1 MTVSVPLKAAA
12 AVLVVVLC
20 GCAGS
25 PDKQDAPK
33 QQTEQKAERPT
44 YKPTGSHIVER
55 SDGKKSPK
63 NSSSAPVQDLKDS
76 PAVTVLQNQAP
87 K

>member
-1 MTVSVPLKAAA
+1 MTVSVSVTAALA
-12 AVLVVVLC
+12 ALVVLC
-20 GCAGS
+20 GCAAA
-25 PDKQDAPK
+25 PDKKDAPR
-33 QQTEQKAERPT
+33 QQTEQQAERQT

-55 SDGKKSPK
+55 SDGKRSPK

-76 PAVTVLQNQAP
+76 PAVTVIQNQPP

>member
-1 MTVSVPLKAAA
+1 MSRSGKVFIALLLAAS
-12 AVLVVVLC
+12 LC
-20 GCAGS
+20 ACAGS
-25 PDKQDAPK
+25 AKKDES
-33 QQTEQKAERPT
+33 TETVAKPT

-55 SDGKKSPK
+55 SDGKRSPR

-76 PAVTVLQNQAP
+76 PAVNVLQNQPP

>member
-1 MTVSVPLKAAA
+1 MTVSGTITAAM
-12 AVLVVVLC
+12 AVLVVLC

-25 PDKQDAPK
+25 PDKKDAPQ

-76 PAVTVLQNQAP
+76 PAVNVLQNQPP

>member
-1 MTVSVPLKAAA
+1 MTVSGSVTA
-12 AVLVVVLC
+12 AVAALVVLC
-20 GCAGS
+20 GCAGT
-25 PDKQDAPK
+25 PDKKDAP
-33 QQTEQKAERPT
+33 QQQQAERQT

-55 SDGKKSPK
+55 SDGKRSPK

-76 PAVTVLQNQAP
+76 PAANVLQNQPP

>member
-1 MTVSVPLKAAA
+1 MSRSLPGKAFIALLVAA
-12 AVLVVVLC
+12 SLC
-20 GCAGS
+20 ACAGPAKKDES
-25 PDKQDAPK
+25 
-33 QQTEQKAERPT
+33 TETVARPT

-63 NSSSAPVQDLKDS
+63 NSSTAPVQDLKNA
-76 PAVTVLQNQAP
+76 PAVNVLQNQAP